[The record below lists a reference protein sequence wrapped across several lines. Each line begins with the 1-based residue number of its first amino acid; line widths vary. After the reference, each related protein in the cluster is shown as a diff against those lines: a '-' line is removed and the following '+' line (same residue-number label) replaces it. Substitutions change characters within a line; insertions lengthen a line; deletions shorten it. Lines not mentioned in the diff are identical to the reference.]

1 MKITPSLGTRGDPRL
16 ARIVLHYLSLTALGV
31 ASDRLGTS
39 VDLGRAVETGE
50 SGHGGLSSYTP
61 GRRAARGRED
71 GAS

>member
-16 ARIVLHYLSLTALGV
+16 ARIVLHNLSLTALGV
-31 ASDRLGTS
+31 ATDRLDTS
-39 VDLGRAVETGE
+39 VELGRTGETGE

-61 GRRAARGRED
+61 RRRAGRGRED